1 MIGKL
6 QKAIAQQDE
15 AKVEDKEVQNLSK
28 KFHILTEN
36 LAKVCIILWVNY
48 CGTNNHMETCSQVL
62 FCCRRR
68 KTYH

>member
-15 AKVEDKEVQNLSK
+15 AKVEDKEVQTLSK

-36 LAKVCIILWVNY
+36 LAKVCIILWVKF
-48 CGTNNHMETCSQVL
+48 GANNHMETCSQVS
-62 FCCRRR
+62 FCCRQR